1 MSVDETDG
9 GSWSTRIGFILAA
22 VGSAIGLGNI
32 WRFPYQ
38 VHANGGGAFLIPYFA
53 ALLLAGIPVL
63 LVEVWLGSET
73 GLTTPLAIREKFK
86 ESEFLGW
93 WAVLNGFIVNA
104 YYVVILGWSA
114 AFIVFALTHGSTLPT
129 GDLFTAFKAFLTS
142 WYPVAGVIVV
152 WAINYVILRL
162 GIEDGLERANKLFV
176 PFIWVLVIL
185 LAVRGMLLPSGLDG
199 LEFYLTPDFE
209 ALTDPSIW
217 ISAFGQIYF
226 TLSVALGIMI
236 TYASYQPEDQDIT
249 NNAFIIAF
257 ANCGFAFLAGFA
269 IFPYLLAADA
279 TATDSI
285 GLAFVVLPKAFQTI
299 PFTPIVGA
307 VFFLLLTLAGLSS
320 SLSLAEAQVGPLRQ
334 KLGLSRAKTVNAVAL
349 AGVALSLVIALEGPL
364 GLLGSGEAVGDS
376 LQLLSMFDTSSATYT
391 LPMIALG
398 ETLIFGWVYGVGA
411 FDGGQRIAEAANA
424 VSDFSIPPRLYA
436 VVLQIV
442 VPTALGYTILSQIVV
457 DGKTGLIAPLVI
469 VFSAA
474 ISSYVTQRADTVAAN
489 GGDDA

>member
-1 MSVDETDG
+1 MSEG
-9 GSWSTRIGFILAA
+9 GGWATRLGFILAA

-53 ALLLAGIPVL
+53 ALVLAGIPVL
-63 LVEVWLGSET
+63 LVEIWLGSET
-73 GLTTPLAIREKFK
+73 GLTTPLAIREKFE

-114 AFIVFALTHGSTLPT
+114 AFIVFAVTHGSELPT

-142 WYPVAGVIVV
+142 WYPVAGVIVI
-152 WAINYVILRL
+152 WAVNYVILQL
-162 GIEDGLERANKLFV
+162 GVEDGLERANKLFV

-185 LAVRGMLLPSGLDG
+185 LAVRGLMLPSGLEG
-199 LEFYLTPDFE
+199 LEFYLTPDFG
-209 ALTDPSIW
+209 ALTDPGIW
-217 ISAFGQIYF
+217 IAAFGQIYF

-236 TYASYQPEDQDIT
+236 TYASYQPEGQDIT

-269 IFPYLLAADA
+269 IFPYLVAADA
-279 TATDSI
+279 AATDSI
-285 GLAFVVLPKAFQTI
+285 GLAFVVLPQAFQTI

-307 VFFLLLTLAGLSS
+307 IFFLLLTLAGLSS

-334 KLGLSRAKTVNAVAL
+334 KLDLGRTETVNAVAL

-364 GLLGSGEAVGDS
+364 GLLGEGEAVGQS
-376 LQLLSMFDTSSATYT
+376 LQLLGMFDTSSATYT

-411 FDGGQRIAEAANA
+411 FGGGQRIATAANA
-424 VSDFSIPPRLYA
+424 VSDFSIPPRVYA

-442 VPTALGYTILSQIVV
+442 VPTALGYTILSKIFA
-457 DGKTGLIAPLVI
+457 DGQTGLIAPLVI
-469 VFSAA
+469 IVSAA
-474 ISSYVTQRADTVAAN
+474 IASSVTHRSDAVEAAS
-489 GGDDA
+489 GGEEA